1 MQWWNDFWDWFTQP
15 SNETAISTAI
25 VLFAGVLISGVI
37 AALVARS
44 STKRVIELRDDER
57 KAAAIA
63 ALVDAATEAS
73 VWNSLTPQEQVLA
86 DRAVGQADI
95 LIRLLPVKGSTIA
108 ADWAAHQLHELK
120 RASATFGY
128 QLDPAVVEFRDRLV
142 EWQHHPG
149 RIRRRFQLDLE
160 RWRLQQ
166 AAPETP
172 LVEEQDQW
180 VASQHHE
187 RYAAVTAPVGAA
199 GDATTA
205 VLGDR

>member
-15 SNETAISTAI
+15 ANRDVLYTAA
-25 VLFAGVLISGVI
+25 VLFFGVLIAGII

-44 STKRVIELRDDER
+44 STKRVVRMHDEER

-95 LIRLLPVKGSTIA
+95 IVRLLPIRGSDVA
-108 ADWAAHQLHELK
+108 ANWASHQLHELK

-149 RIRRRFQLDLE
+149 RMRRRFQLDLE
-160 RWRLQQ
+160 RWRLQR
-166 AAPETP
+166 AEPETAQNA
-172 LVEEQDQW
+172 EQDQW
-180 VASQHHE
+180 VAEQHHE
-187 RYAAVTAPVGAA
+187 RYAPVTQSDAVASQP
-199 GDATTA
+199 TA
-205 VLGDR
+205 VIER